1 MIHETKSKELF
12 VNVAGISQGKQ
23 KFRTWEYETLSL
35 GQQLEGCDMTPYS
48 AIEVMP
54 FLLNLELYLTS
65 RM

>member
-1 MIHETKSKELF
+1 MS
-12 VNVAGISQGKQ
+12 VAGISQGKQ
-23 KFRTWEYETLSL
+23 RFRTGECETLSQ

-54 FLLNLELYLTS
+54 FLLNLELYLIF